1 VKVYNIKTA
10 ATAAIKAVAAPTM
23 KETESLDLLPVP
35 VLHKYIFLELHVFKV
50 MLFCESGTVQL
61 SSLYKVII

>member
-1 VKVYNIKTA
+1 LKVYNIKTA
-10 ATAAIKAVAAPTM
+10 AMAAIKAVAAPTM

-35 VLHKYIFLELHVFKV
+35 GLHKYIFLEVQVFKV
-50 MLFCESGTVQL
+50 ILFCESGTVQL